1 MNMVEREIIQYQRIH
16 FVNNSAKF
24 KPPNKF
30 VLLVT
35 LHQIKKITISHTF
48 LVFFKVH
55 KMKLNYLYMSLRVSN
70 VDHVRFKLPTTFTF
84 CTRVF
89 QEKLDV
95 AKTIYIFC
103 QYDNRMPKMYF
114 FSSRKPLKRRPLDPT
129 QKSKATFVKMFNS
142 S

>member
-1 MNMVEREIIQYQRIH
+1 MLVIQLSVCYLMNLSYM
-16 FVNNSAKF
+16 
-24 KPPNKF
+24 
-30 VLLVT
+30 
-35 LHQIKKITISHTF
+35 LHYIKLRKITVSHIF
-48 LVFFKVH
+48 VFFKVH

-95 AKTIYIFC
+95 TKTIYIFC

-114 FSSRKPLKRRPLDPT
+114 FSSRKPLK
-129 QKSKATFVKMFNS
+129 KSIRSNPKKRTNIC
-142 S
+142 